1 MTLLKDT
8 RYALR
13 LFARQPAFAAAA
25 VLSLGIGIGA
35 NTALFSVTNA
45 LLLRPLPYA
54 HADRL
59 AILWNRSPGLNIT
72 QDWFS
77 TAQYFDI
84 RNGNSS
90 FEDVA
95 VALGN
100 TMNLTDEDDRPERVG
115 VIRVSSNLL
124 PLLGARASYGA
135 LFEAADDEAGR
146 APKAVLGHDTWLR
159 RYAGDP
165 DVVGRTIRLNG
176 QAVEIAGVLAP
187 GFRLPFEVLPTLGM
201 ADEGDIFL
209 PLPMQPGAADFRG
222 REDYNILARL
232 KPGVTVAAAQ
242 ADMDRITAGLRRTYP
257 ALYPP
262 NGGLTFGVVPLLD
275 QVVGNVRR
283 PLLILLGAVGFVLL
297 IACAN
302 VANLLLSRALGR
314 QREITVRSAL
324 GATRGRVTR
333 QLLTESLVLAVAG
346 GLLGLVLAFAGIAW
360 VRALQPPDV
369 PRLGD
374 IGITLGVLAFTTA
387 LCFASALL
395 FGMAPALGMGKL
407 DLQSALRDAGRGT
420 VGTGSIWGRGG
431 RLRRVLVA
439 GELALS
445 VVLLIGAGLLIRSF
459 SRLRDVPP
467 GFDPAGVYTF
477 ELSLAGPRYPNGAAV
492 ANTYEEMWRR
502 LEALPGVEHAGGVTP
517 LPLSGYMAWGPITIE
532 GWTPPGGEDFI
543 NADQRVVG
551 GHYFEA
557 MGIPLV
563 SGRYFTDADRA
574 DAPRVVVID
583 QYLADQY
590 WPGEDAVGKRLR
602 LGPIS
607 SGADNWMTVVGVV
620 GRVKQ
625 YGLDTDGRVVVYLA
639 QPQFNARSLYVTVR
653 GAGRPEAIAAAVR
666 KELASLDP
674 DLPMYRPRTMDSRD
688 GRGPRSAALRDDAA
702 HDLRGFRARARGH
715 RDVRRDEL
723 PRRPGHE
730 RHRHPCRPRR
740 DAAGHPRHGAAAGHR
755 ARRRR
760 AGDRAGGRVGALA
773 LHAVAAVRR
782 ERDRP
787 RHVRR
792 RRGAACGGRGRGGAD
807 PGRARGAHRSG
818 RRAGGRLARAGRPA
832 TGLERGGRESGSKG
846 EGENRAGRGVTRKQD
861 SPRARIADVA
871 ADEAQG
877 K

>member
-302 VANLLLSRALGR
+302 VANLLLSRRARPAARDHGAVGAGR
-314 QREITVRSAL
+314 DARPRHAAAPHRVA
-324 GATRGRVTR
+324 GARGGGRVARAGAGVRGDRVGARAPAARRAAPRRHRDHARRARLHDRALLRVRPALRHGAGARHGQARPAVGAPRRGPGHGRHGLDLGTR
-333 QLLTESLVLAVAG
+333 RPPAPRAG
-346 GLLGLVLAFAGIAW
+346 GRRAGA
-360 VRALQPPDV
+360 
-369 PRLGD
+369 
-374 IGITLGVLAFTTA
+374 
-387 LCFASALL
+387 
-395 FGMAPALGMGKL
+395 
-407 DLQSALRDAGRGT
+407 
-420 VGTGSIWGRGG
+420 
-431 RLRRVLVA
+431 
-439 GELALS
+439 
-445 VVLLIGAGLLIRSF
+445 
-459 SRLRDVPP
+459 
-467 GFDPAGVYTF
+467 
-477 ELSLAGPRYPNGAAV
+477 
-492 ANTYEEMWRR
+492 
-502 LEALPGVEHAGGVTP
+502 
-517 LPLSGYMAWGPITIE
+517 
-532 GWTPPGGEDFI
+532 
-543 NADQRVVG
+543 
-551 GHYFEA
+551 
-557 MGIPLV
+557 
-563 SGRYFTDADRA
+563 
-574 DAPRVVVID
+574 
-583 QYLADQY
+583 
-590 WPGEDAVGKRLR
+590 
-602 LGPIS
+602 
-607 SGADNWMTVVGVV
+607 
-620 GRVKQ
+620 
-625 YGLDTDGRVVVYLA
+625 
-639 QPQFNARSLYVTVR
+639 VR
-653 GAGRPEAIAAAVR
+653 GAADRRGPADPELQPAPRRAARLRSGGRVHVRAVARGAALPERRGRREHVRRAVAAA
-666 KELASLDP
+666 
-674 DLPMYRPRTMDSRD
+674 
-688 GRGPRSAALRDDAA
+688 RG
-702 HDLRGFRARARGH
+702 
-715 RDVRRDEL
+715 
-723 PRRPGHE
+723 
-730 RHRHPCRPRR
+730 
-740 DAAGHPRHGAAAGHR
+740 AAGCR

-760 AGDRAGGRVGALA
+760 HAAAALRLHGVGADHDRGLD
-773 LHAVAAVRR
+773 AA
-782 ERDRP
+782 
-787 RHVRR
+787 R
-792 RRGAACGGRGRGGAD
+792 RRGLHQRGPARGRRALLRGDGHSARERAVLHGCGPRGRAARRRHRPVPRGPVLAGRGRGGEAAAPGAHLVGRGQLD
-807 PGRARGAHRSG
+807 DGGRRGRTREAVRAGHGRARRRLPGAAAVQRALAVRDGARGGPARGDRGRGAKGARVARSG
-818 RRAGGRLARAGRPA
+818 PANVPAADHGLARWPRRSLGRA
-832 TGLERGGRESGSKG
+832 SR
-846 EGENRAGRGVTRKQD
+846 
-861 SPRARIADVA
+861 
-871 ADEAQG
+871 
-877 K
+877 